1 MKLNKNQY
9 NKLNAV
15 KCIIDKVDEYGIL
28 PKCFNGSI
36 TDYKELVRCYN
47 DLVNNGKVIT
57 FYSNVSNLFK
67 LNNFNVIWED
77 EHKINYI
84 ITLDDLKFIGMQK
97 EEILSICNKW
107 TVKQLKE
114 YCKNN
119 NYNMCINSK
128 FKKKDYID
136 LIVKLN
142 TNKDFIYYNK
152 FIDSFKS

>member
-1 MKLNKNQY
+1 MKLTKNQY
-9 NKLNAV
+9 NKLNKV
-15 KCIIDKVDEYGIL
+15 KSIIENAEETGKL
-28 PKCFNGSI
+28 PKCFNDSL
-36 TDYKELVRCYN
+36 TDFYELVRCYN
-47 DLVNNGKVIT
+47 SLGNTGRAIT
-57 FYSNVSNLFK
+57 LYTNPATLFK
-67 LNNFNVIWED
+67 SLNFNVRFYD
-77 EHKINYI
+77 ETKINYI

-114 YCKNN
+114 YCTNN

-142 TNKDFIYYNK
+142 TNKDFIHYNK